1 MSRRRAA
8 LLTLALGLVTT
19 LPTAP
24 GSAQEAA
31 PARLTVTPQ
40 SIDFGSILFGVSF
53 ADSLHGHAVGA
64 YHSIFGTAD
73 GGQTWARKDNPL
85 PTRDPRTATA
95 GVVDPRDQALISVS
109 FPDPDHGFAVATD
122 DAVLATSDGGTTW
135 ALRPTPRPAS
145 LRVAWPEDVP
155 PSAWNFTGVSF
166 PTATS
171 GFVVGHLGVILATA
185 DGGTTWRYQGD
196 PRYGVLQ
203 GVSFLDERNGHVVGR
218 ASGRADGVHY
228 TSLVTTDGQRWDP
241 KAAGPADEQVTT
253 DNMSAV
259 AVTTPAHAVT
269 VGHGGRI
276 FATFD
281 GGATWRNTRSG
292 SNERLSG
299 VAFADD
305 GVRGLAVGTVE
316 FQGELRA
323 IILATTDRGQSWTP
337 YPAPGYGDF
346 SSVDFADSTTAFA
359 VGCTTN
365 IGTCTQAA
373 VVKIDFP
380 PVEFL
385 PEEAPSSELPVL
397 ALVLVGA
404 AALVAAG
411 GFLLAR
417 RR

>member
-31 PARLTVTPQ
+31 PARLTITPQ

-85 PTRDPRTATA
+85 PTRNPRTATA

-109 FPDPDHGFAVATD
+109 FPDPGHGFAVATD

-185 DGGTTWRYQGD
+185 DGGTTWRHQGD

-203 GVSFLDERNGHVVGR
+203 GVSFLDERNGHAVGR

-241 KAAGPADEQVTT
+241 TAAGPADGRVVVDSMT
-253 DNMSAV
+253 AV
-259 AVTTPAHAVT
+259 AVTTPNHAVT
-269 VGHGGRI
+269 VGHGERI

-281 GGATWRNTRSG
+281 GG
-292 SNERLSG
+292 
-299 VAFADD
+299 
-305 GVRGLAVGTVE
+305 
-316 FQGELRA
+316 
-323 IILATTDRGQSWTP
+323 
-337 YPAPGYGDF
+337 
-346 SSVDFADSTTAFA
+346 
-359 VGCTTN
+359 
-365 IGTCTQAA
+365 
-373 VVKIDFP
+373 K
-380 PVEFL
+380 
-385 PEEAPSSELPVL
+385 
-397 ALVLVGA
+397 
-404 AALVAAG
+404 
-411 GFLLAR
+411 
-417 RR
+417 